1 MTKIT
6 AQPLRTMQDIMEFE
20 RALPFNE
27 RCAARSIYDV
37 FVQTALEHPAST
49 AITFLPTGAE
59 GEDVID
65 VNYQELLA
73 GVTRA
78 ANFFHHAGGRRPGV
92 AYLLPNLIDTHFVL
106 WGAEAAGY
114 AVPVNFMLQPTH
126 IAELLQAA
134 GVAVLVALGPSPHL
148 DVWEKA
154 LAVAKLLPNLKLI
167 QVAAT
172 PQGQLPPGVLDFRA
186 GCEAQPSDHLVFGT
200 AASDTDVAAY
210 FHTGGTT
217 GAPKLVTHT
226 HRNQILAA
234 FGGAALLDISEED
247 AVVMGVPMFHVAATI
262 MHSLSLFMVGA
273 RQVMLSPSGMRNPT
287 VLKNFWKICER
298 HRITLSGAVPTIMSA
313 LVSVP
318 VNGDLSR
325 VRYSIS
331 GAAAAPRSL
340 IEQYEQHIGKPV
352 HEGFGMTE
360 CGGLVALTPGSGRRK
375 LGSVGLRLPY
385 TEMVVR
391 RLGADGALGEPCA
404 ANEVGVLVVTGQHAT
419 RGYRHEN
426 HPPASNE
433 THTVNTGDLAY
444 LDEDG
449 WLYIAG
455 RAKDLIIRSGHNIDP
470 QLIEEVLQ
478 QHPAVA
484 VAAAVGEPDRYAGEL
499 PVCYVTLKPGA
510 AMTAEELRAFAE
522 PRLAERAAWPKQYYI
537 IDAIPLTGVGKV
549 FKPALRSD
557 AARRYVAR
565 TVAGIL
571 GADLAHVSVD
581 AGGKHGLEVKVE
593 LPGSRAGQR
602 PAVES
607 ALQGH
612 LFRHTV
618 VSRTEE
624 ILRDPAAHQLGM

>member
-1 MTKIT
+1 MTKIST
-6 AQPLRTMQDIMEFE
+6 QPLCTMQDIMEFE

-27 RCAARSIYDV
+27 RCAARSTYDV
-37 FVQTALEHPAST
+37 FVQTTREHPAAI

-59 GEDVID
+59 GEDVIEI
-65 VNYQELLA
+65 NHQELLA

-78 ANFFHHAGGRRPGV
+78 ANFFHQVGGRRPGV

-114 AVPVNFMLQPTH
+114 AVPVNFLLQPTH

-134 GVAVLVALGPSPHL
+134 GAKILVALGPSPHL
-148 DVWEKA
+148 DIWERA
-154 LAVAKLLPNLKLI
+154 LTVAKLLPNLKLV
-167 QVAAT
+167 QVTAQRQAK
-172 PQGQLPPGVLDFRA
+172 LPGDVMDFRA
-186 GCEAQPSDHLVFGT
+186 GCEAQPSGHLIFGT
-200 AASDTDVAAY
+200 PGRDTDVAAY

-234 FGGAALLDISEED
+234 FGGAALLDISEQD
-247 AVVMGVPMFHVAATI
+247 AMVMGLPMFHVAATI
-262 MHSLSLFMVGA
+262 MSSLSLFMVGA

-298 HRITLSGAVPTIMSA
+298 HRVTLGGGVPTVMTA
-313 LVSVP
+313 LVGVP
-318 VNGDLSR
+318 MIGDLSR
-325 VRYSIS
+325 LRYSVS
-331 GAAAAPRSL
+331 GAAAAPGSL
-340 IEQYEQHIGKPV
+340 IEQYERHTGKPV
-352 HEGFGMTE
+352 HEVFGMTE
-360 CGGLVALTPGSGRRK
+360 SGGLIALTPGAGRRK
-375 LGSVGLRLPY
+375 LGSVGLRIPY

-391 RLGADGALGEPCA
+391 RLGAEGALGEPCA
-404 ANEVGVLVVTGQHAT
+404 ANEVGILVVTGQHAT
-419 RGYRHEN
+419 PGYRDQD
-426 HPPASNE
+426 HPPASSE

-484 VAAAVGEPDRYAGEL
+484 LASAVGEPDRYAGEL
-499 PVCYVTLKPGA
+499 PVCYVSLKPGA
-510 AMTAEELRAFAE
+510 TITAEELRAFAE
-522 PRLAERAAWPKQYYI
+522 PRLAERPAWPKQYYI
-537 IDAIPLTGVGKV
+537 IDAIPLTGVGKI

-565 TVAGIL
+565 TVADIL
-571 GADLAHVSVD
+571 GADVAHVAVD
-581 AGGKHGLEVKVE
+581 AGGKQGLEVKVE
-593 LPGSRAGQR
+593 LPASHGGRRA
-602 PAVES
+602 AVES

-618 VSRTEE
+618 TD
-624 ILRDPAAHQLGM
+624 L